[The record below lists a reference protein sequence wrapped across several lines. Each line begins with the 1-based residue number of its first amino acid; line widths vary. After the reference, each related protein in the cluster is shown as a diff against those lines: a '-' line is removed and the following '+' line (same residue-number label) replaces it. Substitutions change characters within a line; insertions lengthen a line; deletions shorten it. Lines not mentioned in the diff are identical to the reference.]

1 MDLNKYLYKN
11 IYCSKSYSRTLFA
24 IFFHNS
30 ISRKESVL
38 EKKTFLWT
46 SKTDHHTKSY
56 PDFSL
61 GGTQIVEHSLEDK
74 VHSLGGN
81 IIQKTG

>member
-1 MDLNKYLYKN
+1 MNRHDGG
-11 IYCSKSYSRTLFA
+11 
-24 IFFHNS
+24 FHF
-30 ISRKESVL
+30 RY
-38 EKKTFLWT
+38 WT
-46 SKTDHHTKSY
+46 SKTDQYTKSY